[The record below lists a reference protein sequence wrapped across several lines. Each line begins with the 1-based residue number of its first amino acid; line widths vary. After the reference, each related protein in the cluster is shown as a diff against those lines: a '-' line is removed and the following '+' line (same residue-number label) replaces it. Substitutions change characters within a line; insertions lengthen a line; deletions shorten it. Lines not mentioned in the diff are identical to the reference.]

1 MKALASLAN
10 RLKSI
15 TVNELLLVLSQN
27 KEFTDLIIELNTR
40 KQLYDKG
47 IDSLGENIGTY
58 SAKTKQIKAEKGQ
71 IIDHVT
77 LFDTGD
83 FYKSFRIFFN
93 GTDFIISADTI
104 KDTDDLIYKYGE
116 EILGLTQES
125 LSLIREKA
133 KEIIIPY
140 VRKKLLTR

>member
-1 MKALASLAN
+1 MKALVSLAN
-10 RLKSI
+10 RLKRI

-47 IDSLGENIGTY
+47 IDSLGDNIGSY

-71 IIDHVT
+71 ITDHVT
-77 LFDTGD
+77 LFDTGE

-93 GTDFIISADTI
+93 GTDFVISADTI

-116 EILGLTQES
+116 EILGLTKES
-125 LSLIREKA
+125 LSLLREKA